1 MKTKNNMRI
10 SELIAIISSVA
21 ILIGF
26 AVIPQLFSDR
36 LLRDIVKQTNQAI
49 VSIES
54 PEAIRECASRI
65 NDMLEK
71 NDNFFHFLYPHEEV
85 TELEVSVKAFYEM
98 ALCSPDEVG
107 QMLTELCNIRY
118 TAEALLETDR
128 LSLNGVF

>member
-1 MKTKNNMRI
+1 MKANNHMRI

-26 AVIPQLFSDR
+26 AVVPQFFSDR

-49 VSIES
+49 DSIES
-54 PEAIRECASRI
+54 VETIRDCASRI
-65 NDMLEK
+65 NDILEK
-71 NDNFFHFLYPHEEV
+71 NDTFLHFLYPHAEV
-85 TELEVSVKAFYEM
+85 TALEVSVKAFYEM
-98 ALCSPDEVG
+98 SLCSPDEVG

-118 TAEALLETDR
+118 TAEVLLETDK

>member
-1 MKTKNNMRI
+1 MKNQNHIRI

-49 VSIES
+49 DSIES
-54 PEAIRECASRI
+54 PETIRDCAIRI
-65 NDMLEK
+65 NDILEK
-71 NDNFFHFLYPHEEV
+71 NDTFFHFLYPHSEITV
-85 TELEVSVKAFYEM
+85 LEVSVKVFYEI
-98 ALCSPDEVG
+98 ALYYPDEVG

-118 TAEALLETDR
+118 IAEALLETDK